1 MAGKAHPNDDG
12 GKAMI
17 QQIVLFSWRE
27 DVRGRV
33 VFLEDYDMVLAQHLA
48 AGVDVWINN
57 PRRPAEACGTSGMK
71 MLVNGGLH
79 CSTLD
84 GWWPE
89 AYSPEVG
96 WAIGDESEFDGE
108 HDWEDAESLYR
119 LLEQDITKEFYD
131 HDDRCACPC
140 NVKGGSTGW

>member
-1 MAGKAHPNDDG
+1 
-12 GKAMI
+12 
-17 QQIVLFSWRE
+17 
-27 DVRGRV
+27 
-33 VFLEDYDMVLAQHLA
+33 MVLAQHLA

-79 CSTLD
+79 CSILD

-96 WAIGDESEFDGE
+96 WAIGGEREHDGE
-108 HDWEDAESLYR
+108 A
-119 LLEQDITKEFYD
+119 TPTTPT
-131 HDDRCACPC
+131 RCTR
-140 NVKGGSTGW
+140 S

>member
-1 MAGKAHPNDDG
+1 MTDRERFARILLHAQRPVQIVVAGKAHPSD

-17 QQIVLFSWRE
+17 QQIAQFSWRE
-27 DVRGRV
+27 DVRSRV
-33 VFLEDYDMVLAQHLA
+33 VFMQDYDMVLAQHLA

-79 CSTLD
+79 CSVLD

-89 AYSPEVG
+89 AYAPRAGRPSR
-96 WAIGDESEFDGE
+96 IG
-108 HDWEDAESLYR
+108 HDKRNQSATSQTWSYAG
-119 LLEQDITKEFYD
+119 
-131 HDDRCACPC
+131 H
-140 NVKGGSTGW
+140 